1 MLFFGV
7 FFFSI
12 EKREILQPRIC
23 LCGNFLS
30 FSSLIFAPDCICFS
44 QRTFGSYHS
53 LREGCITVSC
63 ETFVLANSIWAI
75 DAGIN
80 TSFMPGCKSLSLS
93 LLFITVHPGI
103 HSCQH
108 TTLSSHIRCPPGH
121 GGLTYLIF
129 IVSSCVFH
137 SIAGSVAE
145 SFDTESGFEDSEN
158 SDVANSVVRF
168 VARFIDKVCTESG
181 VTQEH
186 IKSLHSM
193 IPGTAFSVFIHTLPL
208 S

>member
-1 MLFFGV
+1 MLLF
-7 FFFSI
+7 
-12 EKREILQPRIC
+12 ILWCVCISNDTTETLWPRIC
-23 LCGNFLS
+23 LCWFFFL
-30 FSSLIFAPDCICFS
+30 LLFAPDLPRECIWTLLLVFILNQRICTTAFLS
-44 QRTFGSYHS
+44 QCILNRNDVSFNSA
-53 LREGCITVSC
+53 LRP
-63 ETFVLANSIWAI
+63 N
-75 DAGIN
+75 
-80 TSFMPGCKSLSLS
+80 
-93 LLFITVHPGI
+93 
-103 HSCQH
+103 
-108 TTLSSHIRCPPGH
+108 LSSHFKYP
-121 GGLTYLIF
+121 Y
-129 IVSSCVFH
+129 VFC

-193 IPGTAFSVFIHTLPL
+193 IPGTALSVFIHNLPL

>member
-1 MLFFGV
+1 MFPFNSVAAKNL
-7 FFFSI
+7 
-12 EKREILQPRIC
+12 C
-23 LCGNFLS
+23 LWNFLS
-30 FSSLIFAPDCICFS
+30 FLPLTCLFLTEDIWIWS
-44 QRTFGSYHS
+44 HS
-53 LREGCITVSC
+53 LWDCRGEIASPSLC
-63 ETFVLANSIWAI
+63 ETFVLADWVWGI

-80 TSFMPGCKSLSLS
+80 TLLMPGCISLSPS
-93 LLFITVHPGI
+93 ALFITVHPEI
-103 HSCQH
+103 QICQH
-108 TTLSSHIRCPPGH
+108 TTLISQIRSPPGY
-121 GGLTYLIF
+121 GGSTFLVFNL
-129 IVSSCVFH
+129 SSCVFC

-193 IPGTAFSVFIHTLPL
+193 IPGRAFTVFIHSLPL

>member
-1 MLFFGV
+1 MFPFYSAAAKNLCLWK
-7 FFFSI
+7 FS
-12 EKREILQPRIC
+12 
-23 LCGNFLS
+23 FV
-30 FSSLIFAPDCICFS
+30 FAPDLFVSHRGHLDLITFTLRLRRGDCVTASMWNICS
-44 QRTFGSYHS
+44 G
-53 LREGCITVSC
+53 
-63 ETFVLANSIWAI
+63 W
-75 DAGIN
+75 
-80 TSFMPGCKSLSLS
+80 LSLS
-93 LLFITVHPGI
+93 YWWRHQHFAHARLHITLVSALFITVHPQI
-103 HSCQH
+103 QICQH
-108 TTLSSHIRCPPGH
+108 TTLSSQIRSPPGYC
-121 GGLTYLIF
+121 GSTFLIF
-129 IVSSCVFH
+129 ILSSCVFY

-193 IPGTAFSVFIHTLPL
+193 IPGRALTVFIHRLPL

>member
-1 MLFFGV
+1 
-7 FFFSI
+7 
-12 EKREILQPRIC
+12 
-23 LCGNFLS
+23 
-30 FSSLIFAPDCICFS
+30 
-44 QRTFGSYHS
+44 
-53 LREGCITVSC
+53 
-63 ETFVLANSIWAI
+63 
-75 DAGIN
+75 
-80 TSFMPGCKSLSLS
+80 MPGCSLSPLNG
-93 LLFITVHPGI
+93 PD
-103 HSCQH
+103 Q
-108 TTLSSHIRCPPGH
+108 
-121 GGLTYLIF
+121 
-129 IVSSCVFH
+129 VSSWTRLLDISLFHTVNVQFVFR

-193 IPGTAFSVFIHTLPL
+193 IPGTALIVFIHTLQL

>member
-1 MLFFGV
+1 MF
-7 FFFSI
+7 
-12 EKREILQPRIC
+12 
-23 LCGNFLS
+23 
-30 FSSLIFAPDCICFS
+30 
-44 QRTFGSYHS
+44 Y
-53 LREGCITVSC
+53 
-63 ETFVLANSIWAI
+63 
-75 DAGIN
+75 
-80 TSFMPGCKSLSLS
+80 
-93 LLFITVHPGI
+93 
-103 HSCQH
+103 
-108 TTLSSHIRCPPGH
+108 
-121 GGLTYLIF
+121 
-129 IVSSCVFH
+129 

-193 IPGTAFSVFIHTLPL
+193 IPGRALTVFIHSLPL